1 MTAPMA
7 ALRKTTAEAG
17 LELCEIERPAVG
29 PGDVLI
35 DVQRMAICGTDLH
48 IYEWDDWAAE
58 AVPVPLTLGHEFM
71 GVVAEV
77 GDHVSGI
84 EPGQRVT
91 AEGHITC
98 GRCRNCRAGRRH
110 FCRNTVGIGIQRDGA
125 FAEYVSV
132 PEFNVYQI
140 PDHIDDDTA
149 AILDPLGNAVHTTL
163 TFDLVGEDVLITG
176 AGPIGLMA
184 VPIAQRAG
192 ARHVV
197 ITDLNDS
204 RLKVAE
210 QLGAT
215 RAVNVGGPDG
225 NQRLRQVMD
234 DLGMREGFDV
244 GLEMSGAP
252 PALSSMIDT
261 LNHGGRIALLGLVP
275 DGTAIDWSDVIFKGL
290 TLQGIYGRKMF
301 DTWYKAAALLEEGL
315 DVGPIIGRRYPLTD
329 FEAAFDSVRSGDVA
343 KALFSWG

>member
-1 MTAPMA
+1 MR
-7 ALRKTTAEAG
+7 ALRKTAPAPG
-17 LELCEIERPAVG
+17 LELCDIDRPVVG
-29 PGDVLI
+29 HGEVLI
-35 DVQRMAICGTDLH
+35 EVQRMAICGTDLH
-48 IYEWDDWAAE
+48 IYKWDEWAAE
-58 AVPVPLTLGHEFM
+58 TIPVPLTLGHEFM

-77 GDHVSGI
+77 GDHVSAI
-84 EPGQRVT
+84 DVGQRVT

-98 GRCRNCRAGRRH
+98 GKCRNCRAGRRH
-110 FCRNTVGIGIQRDGA
+110 FCRNTIGIGVQRDGA
-125 FAEYVSV
+125 FAEFVAV
-132 PEFNVYQI
+132 PEFNVYPI

-149 AILDPLGNAVHTTL
+149 AILDPLGNAVHTAL

-197 ITDLNDS
+197 VTDLNDN

-210 QLGAT
+210 ELGAT
-215 RAVNVGGPDG
+215 RTVNVAR
-225 NQRLRQVMD
+225 QQLRDVMA
-234 DLGMREGFDV
+234 DLGMQEGFDV

-252 PALSSMIDT
+252 PALAAMIDT
-261 LNHGGRIALLGLVP
+261 MNHGGRIALLGLVP

-290 TLQGIYGRKMF
+290 TVQGIYGRKMF

-315 DVGPIIGRRYPLTD
+315 DVSPIIGRRYRLDD
-329 FEAAFDSVRSGDVA
+329 FESAFDAIASGDVA
-343 KALFSWG
+343 KVLFGWD

>member
-1 MTAPMA
+1 MIATTMQ
-7 ALRKTTAEAG
+7 ALRKTSAGPG
-17 LELCEIERPAVG
+17 LELVEIGRPSPG

-35 DVQRMAICGTDLH
+35 EVQRMAICGTDLH
-48 IYEWDDWAAE
+48 IYSWDDWAAST
-58 AVPVPLTLGHEFM
+58 VPVPLTLGHEFM

-77 GDHVSGI
+77 GDHVTAV

-98 GRCRNCRAGRRH
+98 GQCRNCRAGRRH
-110 FCRNTVGIGIQRDGA
+110 FCRNTIGVGVQRDGA
-125 FAEYVSV
+125 FAELVSI
-132 PEFNVYQI
+132 PEFNVYPI

-149 AILDPLGNAVHTTL
+149 AVLDPLGNAVHTAL

-197 ITDLNDS
+197 ITDLNDN
-204 RLKVAE
+204 RLDVATE
-210 QLGAT
+210 LGAT
-215 RAVNVGGPDG
+215 RSVNVGRE
-225 NQRLRQVMD
+225 NLRDVMAE
-234 DLGMREGFDV
+234 LGMQEGFDV

-252 PALSSMIDT
+252 PALAAMIDT
-261 LNHGGRIALLGLVP
+261 MNHGGRIALLGLVP
-275 DGTAIDWSDVIFKGL
+275 DGTAIDWSGVIFKGL
-290 TLQGIYGRKMF
+290 ILQGIYGRKMF

-315 DVGPIIGRRYPLTD
+315 DVSPIIGRRYRLD
-329 FEAAFDSVRSGDVA
+329 EYEQAFQALRTGDVA
-343 KALFSWG
+343 KVLFTRT

>member
-1 MTAPMA
+1 MK
-7 ALRKTTAEAG
+7 ALRKTEAGPG
-17 LELCEIERPAVG
+17 LELCDIDRPENSA
-29 PGDVLI
+29 GDVLI
-35 DVQRMAICGTDLH
+35 EVQRMAICGTDLH
-48 IYEWDDWAAE
+48 IYEWDEWAAE

-77 GDHVSGI
+77 GDHVSTI

-110 FCRNTVGIGIQRDGA
+110 FCRNTVGIGVQRDGA
-125 FAEYVSV
+125 FAQFVSV
-132 PEFNVYQI
+132 PEFNVYPI

-197 ITDLNDS
+197 ITDLNDN
-204 RLKVAE
+204 RLEVAAG
-210 QLGAT
+210 LGAT
-215 RAVNVGGPDG
+215 RTVNVGRENLED
-225 NQRLRQVMD
+225 VMA

-252 PALSSMIDT
+252 PALASMIDT
-261 LNHGGRIALLGLVP
+261 MNHGGRIALLGLVP
-275 DGTAIDWSDVIFKGL
+275 DGTAIEWSDVIFKGL

-315 DVGPIIGRRYPLTD
+315 DVSPIIGRRYQLDD
-329 FEAAFDSVRSGDVA
+329 FESAFASIKSGDVA
-343 KALFSWG
+343 KVLFTWE